1 MSRRLDT
8 APLLAALGGVL
19 LFVSLFLHWYQP
31 ALSAWTVFEVWDLV
45 LAVLAIAVIWV
56 AVADAFLEAP
66 VGERVLAALG
76 GAAFLI
82 VVSQIVNHPPAA
94 QGARPQVGAWVALF
108 GSALMAAAGALRMG
122 GVSLSLHLSAPSR
135 EREPERPAAAQTPSR
150 GRYRQTPANEAA
162 EVEPEV
168 HDELYPHGERRGPI
182 GADDPEPW
190 TAGPDDE
197 TLRVETEPDTEEQS

>member
-1 MSRRLDT
+1 MSRKLDT

-31 ALSAWTVFEVWDLV
+31 ELSAWTVFEVWDLV
-45 LAVLAIAVIWV
+45 LAVLAVGVVWV

-66 VGERVLAALG
+66 AGDRVLAALG

-94 QGARPQVGAWVALF
+94 QGAKPQIGAWLALLA
-108 GSALMAAAGALRMG
+108 SALMAAGGALRVG
-122 GVSLSLHLSAPSR
+122 GVSLSLTLSGTSR
-135 EREPERPAAAQTPSR
+135 EGERERPAPEPSR

-190 TAGPDDE
+190 TAGPEDE
-197 TLRVETEPDTEEQS
+197 TLRVETEHDTEEQS